1 MLSCAKLL
9 LFMQHIIG
17 SSETHNAFVKD
28 KAKLSVVV
36 ISVIQ
41 KLQNDNLPPHYPSP
55 EFLFFVPTC
64 PLFFSPCHGPRW
76 PVM

>member
-36 ISVIQ
+36 ISVIPVQ

-55 EFLFFVPTC
+55 EKQTDKYKYKNTGLTK
-64 PLFFSPCHGPRW
+64 
-76 PVM
+76 